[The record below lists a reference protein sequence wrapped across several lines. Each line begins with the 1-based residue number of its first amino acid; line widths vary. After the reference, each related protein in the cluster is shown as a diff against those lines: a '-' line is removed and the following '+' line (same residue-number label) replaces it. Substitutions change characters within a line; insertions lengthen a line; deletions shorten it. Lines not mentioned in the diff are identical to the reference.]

1 MPRKIEVVNLWPPG
15 RGSARTVD
23 GRKNISGSR
32 KNPDDNPFGW
42 SHFSFL
48 NDGNPNNT
56 EWRRAEAFLAA
67 YSLSL
72 PWSGYFDPT
81 SGTIECS
88 FPVDCG
94 MVYYDPRLLSSFAQ
108 N

>member
-1 MPRKIEVVNLWPPG
+1 MPRKIEVVRLGFG

-23 GRKNISGSR
+23 GLKNISGSR
-32 KNPDDNPFGW
+32 ENPDDNPFGW
-42 SHFSFL
+42 SHFYFL
-48 NDGNPNNT
+48 NDRSPDNS
-56 EWRRAEAFLAA
+56 EWTRDESFLAA

-72 PWSGYFDPT
+72 PWSGHFDPH

-88 FPVDCG
+88 FPVDYG
-94 MVYYDPRLLSSFAQ
+94 VIYYDDQYPGPFAQ